1 MIIIIFNNNSSNNT
15 NNNNNKNKNILKD
28 SFDEFHFYYSLYF
41 NKIRVKKYKKIN
53 KYNNERKDFQKA
65 ERKQLYFN

>member
-15 NNNNNKNKNILKD
+15 NNNNNNNKNKNILKD
-28 SFDEFHFYYSLYF
+28 LSFDEFHFYYSLYF

-53 KYNNERKDFQKA
+53 KYNNERKDF
-65 ERKQLYFN
+65 